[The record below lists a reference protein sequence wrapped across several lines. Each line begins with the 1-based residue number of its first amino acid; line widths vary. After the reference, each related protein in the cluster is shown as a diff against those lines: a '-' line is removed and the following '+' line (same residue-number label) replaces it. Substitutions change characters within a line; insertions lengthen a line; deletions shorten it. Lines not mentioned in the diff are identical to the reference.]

1 MWTSELT
8 ARQKTATLL
17 GVMTLLAVIVGVG
30 LLLQEYGP
38 GNMGTGFLQGGAVG
52 LVIFGVIIWRVSRNP
67 EKASTFER
75 AFTSSGDERDDA
87 LLTRALAVLGL
98 AAFPLTGAAAVAIGL
113 GAEVPMI
120 LFFLLVAQLAVG
132 VVAYVVIS
140 RRS

>member
-8 ARQKTATLL
+8 ARQRTATVL
-17 GVMTLLAVIVGVG
+17 GLMVLLAAVVGIG
-30 LLLQEYGP
+30 LLLQEHGP
-38 GNMGTGFLQGGAVG
+38 GNMGTGFLQGAAVG
-52 LVIFGVIIWRVSRNP
+52 LVAFGVVIWRVSRAP

-75 AFTSSGDERDDA
+75 AFTGSGDERDDA

-113 GAEVPMI
+113 GADVAMV
-120 LFFLLVAQLAVG
+120 LFFLLVAQATVG
-132 VVAYVVIS
+132 VAAYVVIS